1 MEGENVRVSR
11 LLLDSYSSSAN
22 HDDDGD
28 PPRGRSGE
36 ETTDPRRSEFDEPP
50 RDEYSRRRAEGDRAE
65 IDRLGSEMSRMIELH
80 ARREGRSARKVALL
94 MEIKSA
100 MEKQIRFLKG
110 GGRTRTMSRYDDDY
124 DVMGGAENKN
134 DAILLPLRKPRLPRA
149 EEMIIKYNML
159 QDASNKRH
167 ELC

>member
-1 MEGENVRVSR
+1 MRAEMDALRRENTRLVEKLRTSEAYNAGMNARAKEMSERLRRMEGENVRVSR

-65 IDRLGSEMSRMIELH
+65 IDRLGSEMARMIELH
-80 ARREGRSARKVALL
+80 ARREGRSKRKVALL

-100 MEKQIRFLKG
+100 MEKQIRFLEG
-110 GGRTRTMSRYDDDY
+110 GGEDEDD
-124 DVMGGAENKN
+124 VSV
-134 DAILLPLRKPRLPRA
+134 R
-149 EEMIIKYNML
+149 
-159 QDASNKRH
+159 
-167 ELC
+167 